1 MRQLL
6 DSQQAVKPGTI
17 NISSGVKDGES
28 LEIQLT
34 VVSLADA
41 IDHTSRLI
49 AVADEV
55 IKACI

>member
-1 MRQLL
+1 M
-6 DSQQAVKPGTI
+6 
-17 NISSGVKDGES
+17 
-28 LEIQLT
+28 QLT
-34 VVSLADA
+34 VASLADA